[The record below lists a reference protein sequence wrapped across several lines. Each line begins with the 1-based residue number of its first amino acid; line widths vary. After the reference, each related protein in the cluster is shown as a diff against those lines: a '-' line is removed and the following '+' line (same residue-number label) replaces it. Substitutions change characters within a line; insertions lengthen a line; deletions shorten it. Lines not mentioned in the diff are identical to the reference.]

1 MRGDSR
7 TSGGAWSSA
16 SIRHNEGSR
25 ALTRLRIVVSRTAII
40 DIIRYVFIHLLLMRV
55 ASSSTIQGEC
65 SELRLRVRRAALTQ
79 QAIAD
84 ALGISQGQVSRVLSG
99 HLARP
104 SRVFREISIYVASAS
119 TPARGRAALD
129 QPAISDALAHTWDGT
144 EAHAQAL
151 AAVIR
156 SLALLDTPPRRSRR

>member
-1 MRGDSR
+1 
-7 TSGGAWSSA
+7 
-16 SIRHNEGSR
+16 
-25 ALTRLRIVVSRTAII
+25 
-40 DIIRYVFIHLLLMRV
+40 MRV
-55 ASSSTIQGEC
+55 AAVPTIQSEC

-84 ALGISQGQVSRVLSG
+84 ALGFSQGQVSRVLSG
-99 HLARP
+99 HLLRQ
-104 SRVFREISIYVASAS
+104 SRVFREVSVYVDARL
-119 TPARGRAALD
+119 TPARGHAALN
-129 QPAISDALAHTWDGT
+129 QPAICDALAHTWDGT

>member
-1 MRGDSR
+1 MQV
-7 TSGGAWSSA
+7 TSSP
-16 SIRHNEGSR
+16 
-25 ALTRLRIVVSRTAII
+25 
-40 DIIRYVFIHLLLMRV
+40 
-55 ASSSTIQGEC
+55 TIQSEC

-144 EAHAQAL
+144 EVHAQAL